1 MAVAG
6 LTAAAWGWAAASAEA
21 VVGTIAGLL
30 GLAPKGREMRA
41 SSLVPGFS
49 LASIAAAPAEITVRG

>member
-1 MAVAG
+1 VTLAEIREAG
-6 LTAAAWGWAAASAEA
+6 ASAEA